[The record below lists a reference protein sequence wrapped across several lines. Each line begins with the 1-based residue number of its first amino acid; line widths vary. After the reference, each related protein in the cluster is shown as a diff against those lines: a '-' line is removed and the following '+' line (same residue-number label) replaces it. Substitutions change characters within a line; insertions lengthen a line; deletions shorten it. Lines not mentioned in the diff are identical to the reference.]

1 MYLNGGWKGAPI
13 GWDPLAGVNE
23 GDTYDQGFRE
33 QALVDM
39 NDFTRRM
46 EALTL
51 LGVDSTEEDG
61 GEDADGHVDR
71 PWRDTE

>member
-1 MYLNGGWKGAPI
+1 MS
-13 GWDPLAGVNE
+13 WDPRAPVDEVGK
-23 GDTYDQGFRE
+23 YDQGYRE

-51 LGVDSTEEDG
+51 ASVEVGD
-61 GEDADGHVDR
+61 EDADADANVDR
-71 PWRDTE
+71 PWRDAE